1 MRWWEKDPDEST
13 LRAREMYVSQN
24 IEIGTQPIYANHE
37 FTIIDDTDPNFVVV
51 EDETGMVRT
60 IPREKKND
68 SSAWILAAIAAGLM
82 LL

>member
-1 MRWWEKDPDEST
+1 MVYFWTGWKMNEINFTST
-13 LRAREMYVSQN
+13 
-24 IEIGTQPIYANHE
+24 PIYSQHE
-37 FTIIDDTDPNFVVV
+37 YTIIDDTDPNFVVV

-68 SSAWILAAIAAGLM
+68 SSAWIVAAIAAGLV

>member
-1 MRWWEKDPDEST
+1 M
-13 LRAREMYVSQN
+13 ARLAILDGYQN
-24 IEIGTQPIYANHE
+24 DIELSVMPIYANHE

-68 SSAWILAAIAAGLM
+68 SSAWMVAAAIAGL
-82 LL
+82 LIL

>member
-1 MRWWEKDPDEST
+1 M
-13 LRAREMYVSQN
+13 N
-24 IEIGTQPIYANHE
+24 EINLTATPIYSQHE
-37 FTIIDDTDPNFVVV
+37 YTIIDDTDPNFVVV

-68 SSAWILAAIAAGLM
+68 SSAWIIAAVAAGLM